1 MTRAHPRVRAGPP
14 PDAVPFSLPWSH
26 SEVLEKMDRTFRP
39 RSRRVA
45 PFVAL
50 AAASALLIAGC
61 SSSSGGKKA
70 EEGGD
75 GASAGKADTPQMT
88 VALVTHQA
96 PGDTFWDIVRKGA
109 QAAAD
114 KDNVK
119 LVYSADPNAGNQAN
133 LVQNAIDQKVDGIAV
148 TLAKPD
154 AMKDVIA
161 KAEKAGIPVVGL
173 NSGTDEWEALNLLS
187 FFGQDESVAG
197 EALGKKLNE
206 TGAKHAVCVIH
217 EQGNIGLESRCAG
230 VKKTFEGQTETLNVN
245 GTDMPSVKSTIT
257 AKLRQDDSIDE
268 VVTLGAPFA
277 MTAVQSVADADSK
290 AKIATFDMNKELTDA
305 IKKGDIEFAVD
316 QQPYL
321 QGYLA
326 IDSLW
331 LYKNNGNYSGGGE
344 QPVLTGPAF
353 VDESNVDAVA
363 QFASKGT
370 R

>member
-1 MTRAHPRVRAGPP
+1 
-14 PDAVPFSLPWSH
+14 
-26 SEVLEKMDRTFRP
+26 MDRS
-39 RSRRVA
+39 SRTRRITPA
-45 PFVAL
+45 LAL
-50 AAASALLIAGC
+50 AAAAALVLAGC
-61 SSSSGGKKA
+61 SSGSGGKKA
-70 EEGGD
+70 EETAGEGT
-75 GASAGKADTPQMT
+75 GAGKATTPRMT

-109 QAAAD
+109 QTAAD

-154 AMKDVIA
+154 ALKGVIA
-161 KAEKAGIPVVGL
+161 KAREAGIPVVGI
-173 NSGTDEWEALNLLS
+173 NSGLS
-187 FFGQDESVAG
+187 DWKELGLMEFFGQDETVAG
-197 EALGKKLNE
+197 EALGKRLNDD
-206 TGAKHAVCVIH
+206 GAKNVVCVIQ
-217 EQGNIGLESRCAG
+217 EQGNVGLTQRCDG
-230 VKKTFEGQTETLNVN
+230 VKKTFSGTTEILNVN
-245 GTDMPSVKSTIT
+245 GTDMPSVKATIT
-257 AKLRQDDSIDE
+257 AKLTENTAVDH

-277 MTAVQSVADADSK
+277 LTAVQSVDEAGSK
-290 AKIATFDMNKELTDA
+290 AKVATFDLNKQLTGA
-305 IKKGDIEFAVD
+305 IQKGDIAFAVD

-326 IDSLW
+326 VDGLW

-353 VDESNVDAVA
+353 VDQSNVEAVA
-363 QFASKGT
+363 QFAEKGT

>member
-1 MTRAHPRVRAGPP
+1 
-14 PDAVPFSLPWSH
+14 
-26 SEVLEKMDRTFRP
+26 MDRSSHA
-39 RSRRVA
+39 RSRRFA
-45 PFVAL
+45 PAVAL
-50 AAASALLIAGC
+50 AAAAALTLAGC

-70 EEGGD
+70 DEEGEAGV
-75 GASAGKADTPQMT
+75 SAGKANTPRMT

-154 AMKDVIA
+154 ALRSVLA

-173 NSGTDEWEALNLLS
+173 NSGLADWKKLGLMS

-197 EALGKKLNE
+197 EAFGKKLNE
-206 TGAKHAVCVIH
+206 VGSKKALCVIH
-217 EQGNIGLESRCAG
+217 EQGNVGLTQRCDG
-230 VKKTFEGQTETLNVN
+230 MKKTFKGSVENLYVN
-245 GTDMPSVKSTIT
+245 GADQPSVKSTVT
-257 AKLRQDDSIDE
+257 AKLRQDGAVDH

-277 MTAVQSVADADSK
+277 MTAVQSVAESGSK
-290 AKIATFDMNKELTDA
+290 AKVATFDLNKELTGA
-305 IKKGDIEFAVD
+305 IEKDDIEFAVD

-326 IDSLW
+326 VDGLW

-353 VDESNVDAVA
+353 VDKSNVKAVA
-363 QFASKGT
+363 EFASKGT

>member
-1 MTRAHPRVRAGPP
+1 
-14 PDAVPFSLPWSH
+14 
-26 SEVLEKMDRTFRP
+26 MDRSSHT
-39 RSRRVA
+39 RSRRIA
-45 PFVAL
+45 PFVAV
-50 AAASALLIAGC
+50 AAAAALTLAGC
-61 SSSSGGKKA
+61 SSGSGGKKS

-75 GASAGKADTPQMT
+75 GASAGKATTPRMT
-88 VALVTHQA
+88 VALVTHQS

-154 AMKDVIA
+154 ALKGVIA
-161 KAEKAGIPVVGL
+161 KAEAAGIPVVGI
-173 NSGTDEWEALNLLS
+173 NSGVSDWKDLGLLE

-197 EALGKKLNE
+197 EAFGKKLNE
-206 TGAKHAVCVIH
+206 LGAKNTVCVVQ
-217 EQGNIGLESRCAG
+217 EQGNVGLTQRCDG
-230 VKKTFEGQTETLNVN
+230 IKKTFEGKTQVLNVN

-257 AKLRQDDSIDE
+257 AKLKQDPSIDY
-268 VVTLGAPFA
+268 VATLGAPFA
-277 MTAVQSVADADSK
+277 LTAVQSVDESGSK
-290 AKIATFDMNKELTDA
+290 AKIATFDLNKQLTGA
-305 IKKGDIEFAVD
+305 IKDGDIQFAVD

-326 IDSLW
+326 VDGLW

-353 VDESNVDAVA
+353 VDESNVDAVSE
-363 QFASKGT
+363 FAAKGT

>member
-1 MTRAHPRVRAGPP
+1 
-14 PDAVPFSLPWSH
+14 
-26 SEVLEKMDRTFRP
+26 MDRSSHP
-39 RSRRVA
+39 RSRRLAPVVA
-45 PFVAL
+45 V
-50 AAASALLIAGC
+50 AAAAALTLAGC
-61 SSSSGGKKA
+61 SSSSGGKKS
-70 EEGGD
+70 EEGGAN
-75 GASAGKADTPQMT
+75 ASAGKANTPRMT

-96 PGDTFWDIVRKGA
+96 PGDTFWDTVRKGA
-109 QAAAD
+109 EAAAA
-114 KDNVK
+114 KDNIK

-154 AMKDVIA
+154 ALKTVIG

-173 NSGTDEWEALNLLS
+173 NSGLSDWKDLDLLE

-197 EALGKKLNE
+197 EAFGKKLNE
-206 TGAKHAVCVIH
+206 VGAKHALCVVQ
-217 EQGNIGLESRCAG
+217 EQGNVGLTQRCDG
-230 VKKTFEGQTETLNVN
+230 VDKTFDGKLDTQNVN

-257 AKLRQDDSIDE
+257 AKLKQDPSIDY

-277 MTAVQSVADADSK
+277 LTAVQSVGDAGSK
-290 AKIATFDMNKELTDA
+290 AKIATFDLNKALIKA
-305 IKKGDIEFAVD
+305 IKGDDIQFAVD

-326 IDSLW
+326 VDGLW

-353 VDESNVDAVA
+353 VDKSNVDRIGE
-363 QFASKGT
+363 FAAKGT